1 MYKRQDIHLKVVD
14 KHLEHNETILEIGF
28 GIADIMLV
36 SCLDWAKF
44 YKFDLPKITMDN
56 HNRMLNRSNYLKAR
70 DINYA

>member
-1 MYKRQDIHLKVVD
+1 M
-14 KHLEHNETILEIGF
+14 GF

-44 YKFDLPKITMDN
+44 YKFDLPKITMDY
-56 HNRMLNRSNYLKAR
+56 HNRMVNRSNYLKAR